1 MNARLVT
8 LLVAGL
14 AIGGSRADAQTSPPT
29 GPPPTTP
36 PPMTAAPL
44 PPMPSLP
51 AALTVPNPFGGLI
64 PGPRDL
70 YQSPTGGDRFQQL
83 PVFPRPPI
91 FGGGGGGGGGYYGW
105 PYYPDPYMTPPLEG
119 PYQRKVEPRGSLRI
133 ETIPGAAQVFVDG
146 FYAGTAD
153 EFGLLGHPLTLPAGS
168 HRIELRAPGYET
180 LAFSVMIEPNEIV
193 RYRGD
198 MQSLAARPPVTITPS
213 QPAAAAAKS
222 FYVIPKCY
230 AGDKPPKGALPPGC
244 NRKNLQ
250 TVK

>member
-1 MNARLVT
+1 MKVGFVT
-8 LLVAGL
+8 LVAAVL
-14 AIGGSRADAQTSPPT
+14 AMGASHADGQTPP

-91 FGGGGGGGGGYYGW
+91 VVGGGGGGYYGGGYYGW
-105 PYYPDPYMTPPLEG
+105 PYYPDPYMTPSLEG
-119 PYQRKVEPRGSLRI
+119 AYQRRVEPKGSLRI
-133 ETIPGAAQVFVDG
+133 ETVPGFAQVFVDG

-153 EFGLLGHPLTLPAGS
+153 EFGVLGRPMTLSAGS
-168 HRIELRAPGYET
+168 HRIELRAPGYDT
-180 LAFSVMIEPNEIV
+180 LAFSVMIEANEIV

-198 MQSLAARPPVTITPS
+198 MQSLVGRAPVTIAPS
-213 QPAAAAAKS
+213 QPAAAKS

-230 AGDKPPKGALPPGC
+230 AGDKPPKGPLPPGC
-244 NRKNLQ
+244 DRKNLQ
-250 TVK
+250 TYK